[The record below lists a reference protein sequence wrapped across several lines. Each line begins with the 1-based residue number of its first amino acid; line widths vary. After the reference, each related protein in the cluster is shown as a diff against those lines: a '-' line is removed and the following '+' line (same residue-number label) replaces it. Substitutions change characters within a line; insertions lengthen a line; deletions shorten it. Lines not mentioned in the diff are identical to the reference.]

1 MKPLRILVAEDNP
14 INQKLA
20 ASLLRSMGHTGVMIN
35 DGLKALQCL
44 KHLQFDLV
52 LMDITMP
59 HMDGLEAL
67 RVIREREREGEPHLP
82 VIIVTAHDLPGD
94 GDYFLSAGADGY
106 VAKPISEAALR
117 AEIERVLSSTL
128 N

>member
-20 ASLLRSMGHTGVMIN
+20 VSVLRSMGHTGVMIN
-35 DGLKALQCL
+35 DGLKALECL
-44 KHLQFDLV
+44 KRLQFDLV

-67 RVIREREREGEPHLP
+67 AVIRERESAGQGHLP

-94 GDYFLSAGADGY
+94 REYFLSAGADGY
-106 VAKPISEAALR
+106 VAKPINMSKLR
-117 AEIERVLSSTL
+117 AEIQRVLST
-128 N
+128 